1 MLVWFSCVLG
11 VYQLHS
17 CVFTHQPTSHQPNTL
32 STKTIPNQ
40 AKEAALPSLEE
51 ACGTRAQEK
60 EKAEAAVEAILE
72 SVKGAFV
79 GLFGGLMDV
88 C

>member
-1 MLVWFSCVLG
+1 MYGRGCPFINPPHTTS
-11 VYQLHS
+11 S
-17 CVFTHQPTSHQPNTL
+17 QPKS
-32 STKTIPNQ
+32 NQ